1 MLLILLIGLA
11 VLIADQI
18 SKLLICG
25 FISPSGEMLI
35 DGLLTFRGESVE
47 VIPKTLS
54 FTYVLNNG
62 AAFGILQN
70 QRLFFLIVTVA
81 VCAVGIIFLMRMQK
95 KHILVKLSSGFI
107 LGGALGNLVDR
118 SIIGVVRDFFDLT
131 LLDTLFS
138 YKFPVFNT
146 ADIFVVVGVI
156 ILSVYILFIHD
167 KYIKKNENTSGK

>member
-1 MLLILLIGLA
+1 MLLIILIGLA

-18 SKLLICG
+18 SKLLVCG
-25 FISPSGEMLI
+25 FISPSGEMLV

-167 KYIKKNENTSGK
+167 RFIKKNEDSSGK